1 MKGKKIK
8 KLLVGSCLAF
18 VLFGTFVNSSFFNE
32 KKNEAYGQIKE
43 QYGLSSDIDNTKEET
58 DQNTEEMVA
67 EQPVEETQT
76 KREET
81 QVTSR
86 GATEKRTNENIVWD
100 YLLDAG
106 YSKVQ
111 AAGIIGNMYQ
121 ESGVNPSRHESNGIG
136 FGLVQWSFGRRQ
148 QLESYASSKGKSA
161 SDIYVQLEFL
171 VKELKEGKQ
180 FYGTYAEQFANP
192 YSVDQA
198 TEAFC
203 WGFER
208 PHKDHANMA
217 NRKKQAWAAYYRN
230 VDR

>member
-1 MKGKKIK
+1 MKAKKMLIIAFI
-8 KLLVGSCLAF
+8 LFLAF
-18 VLFGTFVNSSFFNE
+18 GFFMNSSFMNA
-32 KKNEAYGQIKE
+32 KKNEVYGMLKE
-43 QYGLSSDIDNTKEET
+43 EYGLSSDTDTKEEIE
-58 DQNTEEMVA
+58 QQEIESTEEV
-67 EQPVEETQT
+67 TQT
-76 KREET
+76 DVK
-81 QVTSR
+81 VTSR
-86 GATEKRTNENIVWD
+86 GSSNEKRSNENIVWD
-100 YLLDAG
+100 YLIEQG
-106 YSKVQ
+106 YSAIQV
-111 AAGIIGNMYQ
+111 AGIIGNMYQ
-121 ESGVNPSRHESNGIG
+121 ESGVNPAREETNGIG
-136 FGLVQWSFGRRQ
+136 YGLVQWSFGRRQ
-148 QLESYASSKGKSA
+148 QLEAFAESKGKSA

>member
-1 MKGKKIK
+1 MKGKKMK

-43 QYGLSSDIDNTKEET
+43 QYGLSSDIDTNDET
-58 DQNTEEMVA
+58 GQNNENTEEVVA
-67 EQPVEETQT
+67 EQPVEET
-76 KREET
+76 KKEDVK
-81 QVTSR
+81 VTSR
-86 GATEKRTNENIVWD
+86 GATEKRTNENIVWE

-106 YSKVQ
+106 YSEVQ
-111 AAGIIGNMYQ
+111 AAGIIGNMWQ
-121 ESGVNPSRHESNGIG
+121 ESGVNPSRNESNGIG

>member
-1 MKGKKIK
+1 MKAKKMLIIAFI
-8 KLLVGSCLAF
+8 LFLAF
-18 VLFGTFVNSSFFNE
+18 GFFMNSSFMNA
-32 KKNEAYGQIKE
+32 KKNEVYGMLKE
-43 QYGLSSDIDNTKEET
+43 EYGLSSDTDTKEEIE
-58 DQNTEEMVA
+58 QQEIESTEEVA
-67 EQPVEETQT
+67 QT
-76 KREET
+76 DVK
-81 QVTSR
+81 VTSR
-86 GATEKRTNENIVWD
+86 GSSNEKRSNENIVWD
-100 YLLDAG
+100 YLIEQG
-106 YSKVQ
+106 YSAIQV
-111 AAGIIGNMYQ
+111 AGIIGNMYQ
-121 ESGVNPSRHESNGIG
+121 ESGVNPAREETNGIG
-136 FGLVQWSFGRRQ
+136 YGLVQWSFGRRQ
-148 QLESYASSKGKSA
+148 QLEAFAESKGKSA

-171 VKELKEGKQ
+171 VKELREGKQ

>member
-43 QYGLSSDIDNTKEET
+43 QYGLSSDIDTNDET
-58 DQNTEEMVA
+58 EQNNENTEEMVA
-67 EQPVEETQT
+67 EKEAQT
-76 KREET
+76 ERKEV

-86 GATEKRTNENIVWD
+86 SSNEKRTNENIVWD

-111 AAGIIGNMYQ
+111 AAGIIGNMWQ

-171 VKELKEGKQ
+171 VKELREGKQ
-180 FYGTYAEQFANP
+180 LSGTYAEQFANP

>member
-1 MKGKKIK
+1 MKGKKMK

-43 QYGLSSDIDNTKEET
+43 QYGLSSDIDTNDET
-58 DQNTEEMVA
+58 GQNNENTEEVVA
-67 EQPVEETQT
+67 EQPVEET
-76 KREET
+76 KKEDVK
-81 QVTSR
+81 VTSR

-106 YSKVQ
+106 YSEVQ
-111 AAGIIGNMYQ
+111 AAGIIGNMWQ

>member
-1 MKGKKIK
+1 MKAKKMLIIAFI
-8 KLLVGSCLAF
+8 LFLAF
-18 VLFGTFVNSSFFNE
+18 GFFMNSSFMNA
-32 KKNEAYGQIKE
+32 KKNEVYGMLKE
-43 QYGLSSDIDNTKEET
+43 EYGLSSDTDTKEEIE
-58 DQNTEEMVA
+58 QQEIESTEEVA
-67 EQPVEETQT
+67 QT
-76 KREET
+76 DVK
-81 QVTSR
+81 VTSR
-86 GATEKRTNENIVWD
+86 GSSNEKRSNENIVWD
-100 YLLDAG
+100 YLIEQG
-106 YSKVQ
+106 YSAIQV
-111 AAGIIGNMYQ
+111 AGIIGNMYQ
-121 ESGVNPSRHESNGIG
+121 ESGVNPSRNESNGIG

-148 QLESYASSKGKSA
+148 QLESYASSRGKSA

-171 VKELKEGKQ
+171 VKELREGKQ
-180 FYGTYAEQFANP
+180 LRGTYAEQFANP

>member
-1 MKGKKIK
+1 MKAKKMLIIAFI
-8 KLLVGSCLAF
+8 LFLAF
-18 VLFGTFVNSSFFNE
+18 GFFMNSSFMNA
-32 KKNEAYGQIKE
+32 KKNEVYGMLKE
-43 QYGLSSDIDNTKEET
+43 EYGLSSDTDTKEEIE
-58 DQNTEEMVA
+58 QQEIESTEEVA
-67 EQPVEETQT
+67 QT
-76 KREET
+76 DVK
-81 QVTSR
+81 VTSR
-86 GATEKRTNENIVWD
+86 GSSNEKRSNENIVWD
-100 YLLDAG
+100 YLIEQG
-106 YSKVQ
+106 YSAIQV
-111 AAGIIGNMYQ
+111 AGIIGNMYQ
-121 ESGVNPSRHESNGIG
+121 ESGVNTAREETNGIG
-136 FGLVQWSFGRRQ
+136 YGLVQWSFGRRQ
-148 QLESYASSKGKSA
+148 QLEAFAESKGKSA

>member
-1 MKGKKIK
+1 MKAKKMLIIAFI
-8 KLLVGSCLAF
+8 LFLAF
-18 VLFGTFVNSSFFNE
+18 GFFMNSSFMNA
-32 KKNEAYGQIKE
+32 KKNEVYGMLKE
-43 QYGLSSDIDNTKEET
+43 EYGLSSDTDTKEEIE
-58 DQNTEEMVA
+58 QQEIESTEEV
-67 EQPVEETQT
+67 TQT
-76 KREET
+76 DVK
-81 QVTSR
+81 VTSR
-86 GATEKRTNENIVWD
+86 GSSNEKRSNENIVWD
-100 YLLDAG
+100 YLIEQG
-106 YSKVQ
+106 YSAIQV
-111 AAGIIGNMYQ
+111 AGIIGNMYQ
-121 ESGVNPSRHESNGIG
+121 ESGVNPSRNESNGIG

-148 QLESYASSKGKSA
+148 QLESYASSRGKSA

-171 VKELKEGKQ
+171 VKELREGKQ
-180 FYGTYAEQFANP
+180 LRGTYAEQFANP